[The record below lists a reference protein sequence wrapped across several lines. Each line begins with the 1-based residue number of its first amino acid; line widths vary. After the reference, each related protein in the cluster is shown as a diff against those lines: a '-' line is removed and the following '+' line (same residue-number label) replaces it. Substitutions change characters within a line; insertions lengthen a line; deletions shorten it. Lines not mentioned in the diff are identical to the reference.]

1 MSWLKRLISIVD
13 RGMGRWSY
21 AEGRSSLRSLSWK
34 TAWILGL
41 GSLLS
46 VTVLWVTPVRAE
58 TPPPQQS
65 FATITVKIGENPDI
79 NVRAGPG
86 VDYERIGI
94 LLAGQQV
101 PALGRSAGGDW
112 VQISFPEGPQG
123 LGWVYTYLV
132 EVNGELPVVIPPA
145 TPTPFT
151 TPTID
156 PTLAAQFI
164 IEPTA
169 TALPTF
175 TPPPP
180 LVIPTLQAP
189 DAPRNQAS
197 NPLVFI
203 MLVLGALG
211 LFSLLVSFI
220 RIR

>member
-1 MSWLKRLISIVD
+1 MSRLKKLSSNEWGVGHWFCVGSRSSQRLSFWNISRII
-13 RGMGRWSY
+13 GMG
-21 AEGRSSLRSLSWK
+21 
-34 TAWILGL
+34 ILV
-41 GSLLS
+41 SI
-46 VTVLWVTPVRAE
+46 TVLMVSPARAE

-86 VDYERIGI
+86 VDYERIGT

-132 EVNGELPVVIPPA
+132 DVNGELPVVIPPA

-164 IEPTA
+164 IEPSA

-180 LVIPTLQAP
+180 LVIPTLQAQNAAR
-189 DAPRNQAS
+189 DQAS
-197 NPLVFI
+197 TPLVYI
-203 MLVLGALG
+203 MLVLGTLG

>member
-1 MSWLKRLISIVD
+1 MSWLERSISIIA
-13 RGMGRWSY
+13 RGMCRCFWE
-21 AEGRSSLRSLSWK
+21 EGRSSLRSPLWK
-34 TAWILGL
+34 SAWIIGL
-41 GSLLS
+41 GALISVSLL
-46 VTVLWVTPVRAE
+46 WVSPVRAE

-86 VDYERIGI
+86 VDYERIGT

-112 VQISFPEGPQG
+112 VQISYPEGPQG

-164 IEPTA
+164 IEPSA

-189 DAPRNQAS
+189 DAPQTQAS
-197 NPLVFI
+197 TPLVYI